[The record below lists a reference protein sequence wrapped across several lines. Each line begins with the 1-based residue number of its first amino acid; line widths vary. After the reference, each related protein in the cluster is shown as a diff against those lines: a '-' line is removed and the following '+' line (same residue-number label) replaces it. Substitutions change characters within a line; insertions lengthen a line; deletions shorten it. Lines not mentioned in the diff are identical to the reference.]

1 MTVRWRHASYVV
13 RWKLTNGNG
22 RSRYEWVLDL
32 REAGTFV
39 GWQAILDHFSE
50 EGWELVNV
58 AMASWE
64 LEHIVGEG
72 IAPKYADAYR
82 IFLKQPA

>member
-1 MTVRWRHASYVV
+1 MAFRHVSYVV

-22 RSRYEWVLDL
+22 RSHYDWVLDL
-32 REAGTFV
+32 RGIGTYV
-39 GWQAILDHFSE
+39 GWQNILDHLSD
-50 EGWELVNV
+50 EGWELVSV

-64 LEHIVGEG
+64 LEHVVGEG
-72 IAPKYADAYR
+72 IAPKFADAYR